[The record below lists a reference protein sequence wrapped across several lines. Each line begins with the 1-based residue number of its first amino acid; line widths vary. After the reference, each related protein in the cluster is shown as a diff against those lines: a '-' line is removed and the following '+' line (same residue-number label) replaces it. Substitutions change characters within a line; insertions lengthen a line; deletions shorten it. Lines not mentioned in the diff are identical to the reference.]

1 MAPSN
6 QEDAWEKRRGSDA
19 SLDEKVHSG
28 HIEKIAGAIADTDDI
43 ATSID
48 KLPVSMFVWM
58 VAVTASMAGLL
69 FGYDTGVISGAT
81 AYMGS
86 DLTGTPITS
95 NEKELVTSLCSGGAF
110 FGSIFA
116 GNTADRVC
124 IHETNLSHDI
134 VRTVV
139 IY

>member
-1 MAPSN
+1 MESDNATK
-6 QEDAWEKRRGSDA
+6 DDWEQRRDSDA
-19 SLDEKVHSG
+19 SIDRKVDEA
-28 HIEKIAGAIADTDDI
+28 HIEKIAAAGTDAEDI
-43 ATSID
+43 ATSVD
-48 KLPVSMFVWM
+48 KLPVSLFVWV

-69 FGYDTGVISGAT
+69 FGYDTGIISGAT

-116 GNTADRVC
+116 GNTADRVSLY
-124 IHETNLSHDI
+124 HPRHSSFWVL
-134 VRTVV
+134 
-139 IY
+139 